1 MWKTLDLPVTGRF
14 RDRWLLPRGVD
25 VALAA
30 GFVLLSLGEGLFV
43 PTVRSPLLHIAVTC
57 SAMALLAWRRRFPVA
72 VAAVVMAATILIDP
86 KGEFSTLLA
95 LVLVSFT
102 VGVETSPPRSYGG
115 LAVVLIPFLAAMSV
129 DGPEPSDFAAAL
141 VFLVGPWSVG
151 GVFRERGVL
160 TKQALDRAAK
170 LEAEREAATAAAAE
184 RERNRIAREL
194 HDIVSHSISVVAIQA
209 QAVRRRLGP
218 AQVQEAEDLAALEAT
233 AREALAEMRRLFGV
247 LRREGE
253 KASLAPQPGLA
264 ELDRLVH
271 MVGVSDL
278 QVEVTRHGDVVALS
292 PGVDLAAYRIIQ
304 ESLTNALRH
313 SGADRAHVS
322 LQYSQRD
329 LSVTVEDNGR
339 GMAERSEGGLG
350 LVGVRERVALYGGT
364 VALSTGSL
372 GGLRLVATLPI
383 GENE

>member
-1 MWKTLDLPVTGRF
+1 MPVTGRF
-14 RDRWLLPRGVD
+14 RDRWLLPRGGD
-25 VALAA
+25 MALAA
-30 GFVLLSLGEGLFV
+30 GFVLLSLGEALFV

-57 SAMALLAWRRRFPVA
+57 SAMVLLAWRRRFPVA

-115 LAVVLIPFLAAMSV
+115 LAVVLVPFLAAMAV
-129 DGPEPSDFAAAL
+129 DGPEPSDIAAAL

-160 TKQALDRAAK
+160 TAQALDRAAR
-170 LEAEREAATAAAAE
+170 LESEREAATAAAAE

-218 AQVQEAEDLAALEAT
+218 AQAQEAEDLAALEAT

-253 KASLAPQPGLA
+253 EASLAPQPGLS

-278 QVEVTRHGDVVALS
+278 RVEVTTRGEAVELS
-292 PGVDLAAYRIIQ
+292 PGVDLAAYRIVQ

-313 SGADRAHVS
+313 SGADRARVA
-322 LQYSQRD
+322 LQYSQRE

-339 GMAERSEGGLG
+339 GMTGRFEGGLG

-364 VALSTGSL
+364 VTLSTGTL
-372 GGLRLVATLPI
+372 GGLRLVATLPL